1 MTEQASKLRGYF
13 VTGSDTGVGKTWVA
27 CRLVERWR
35 SAGILVRVRKPVESG
50 CMANTDGRLCAADGE
65 ALALAAGGNDC
76 IDLVTPYRFAA
87 ALAPDRAAQMA
98 HMQLDLDHLDKAV
111 RAGLGDDDF
120 VLVEGAGGI
129 CSPITADGLNADL
142 ARRLQLP
149 LIIVVDDRLGAI
161 NQALMATRAA
171 AADSL
176 EVAALILNQR
186 SPPSDP
192 DMNNLE
198 DLSARLELPI
208 YACPYAGALPEIP
221 L

>member
-27 CRLVERWR
+27 CRLIERWR
-35 SAGILVRVRKPVESG
+35 SAGVLVRVRKPVESG
-50 CMANTDGRLCAADGE
+50 CRANADGRLCAADGE
-65 ALALAAGGNDC
+65 ALALAAGGTDS
-76 IDLVTPYRFAA
+76 IDIVTPYRFEA
-87 ALAPDRAAQMA
+87 ALAPDRAARMA
-98 HMQLDLDHLDKAV
+98 HAQLNLEHLDIAV
-111 RAGLGDDDF
+111 RDGLDGDDF

-129 CSPITADGLNADL
+129 CSPIAMDGLNADL

-171 AADSL
+171 ASEAL
-176 EVAALILNQR
+176 GVAALILNQR
-186 SPPSDP
+186 SPSSDR
-192 DMNNLE
+192 DMNNLA

-208 YACPYAGALPEIP
+208 YACPYAGALPEFP